1 MDLLPHQRISIH
13 APLRGATTFD
23 KLPVFQAVISIH
35 APLRGATLSTF
46 YPPAAVCYFNPR
58 SPAGSDKGKRA
69 GCIFRMISIHAPLRG
84 ATPDAIAFVTVSI
97 FQSTLPCG
105 ERLGLSAT
113 LSNLFEFQSTL
124 PCGERHLPNNNPQRR
139 RDFNPRS
146 PAGSDN
152 MSFSFRSIW
161 PNFNPR
167 SPAGSDPQVFAM
179 IQENRISIHAPLRGA
194 TCNYLLLK
202 IQNTISIHAPLRGAT
217 MQIIDALRALHQF
230 QSTLPCGERPLLMT
244 RRPTMDKFQS
254 TLPCGERPPKT
265 ACRLIIRTISIHA
278 PLRGATVEQ
287 WIASIPDSNFNP
299 RSPAGSDMPPYITCY
314 MWRHFNP
321 RSPAGSDLGSNLK
334 ANQRQTI
341 SIHAPLRGAT
351 TVPSAVQGWRDI
363 SIHAPLRGATA
374 NMHKYIIAIILLY
387 AKTL

>member
-1 MDLLPHQRISIH
+1 MPVLVLFVYISIH
-13 APLRGATTFD
+13 APLRGATHLLYSELYTQSNFNPRSPAGSD
-23 KLPVFQAVISIH
+23 PVRQKRRSRRSISIH
-35 APLRGATLSTF
+35 APLRGATCQ
-46 YPPAAVCYFNPR
+46 VR
-58 SPAGSDKGKRA
+58 
-69 GCIFRMISIHAPLRG
+69 IHQHG
-84 ATPDAIAFVTVSI
+84 IG

-105 ERLGLSAT
+105 ERR
-113 LSNLFEFQSTL
+113 
-124 PCGERHLPNNNPQRR
+124 PRR
-139 RDFNPRS
+139 GSPPTPADFNPRS

>member
-1 MDLLPHQRISIH
+1 MSAGHDVPVGQFQSTLPCGERLVKCVSINTGLDFNPRSPAGSDARAVDLLPHQRISIH

-124 PCGERHLPNNNPQRR
+124 PCGERHLPNINPQRR

-217 MQIIDALRALHQF
+217 MGNEFSPESLRF
-230 QSTLPCGERPLLMT
+230 QSTLPCGERQT
-244 RRPTMDKFQS
+244 RT
-254 TLPCGERPPKT
+254 
-265 ACRLIIRTISIHA
+265 
-278 PLRGATVEQ
+278 RGDGCC
-287 WIASIPDSNFNP
+287 P
-299 RSPAGSDMPPYITCY
+299 
-314 MWRHFNP
+314 HFNP
-321 RSPAGSDLGSNLK
+321 RSPAGSDSFHYRFPISHIPFQSTLPCGERRVSDMTGQSASRFQSTLPCGERRSSASRASHNG
-334 ANQRQTI
+334 AI
-341 SIHAPLRGAT
+341 SIHAPM
-351 TVPSAVQGWRDI
+351 
-363 SIHAPLRGATA
+363 RGATA
-374 NMHKYIIAIILLY
+374 CWYCS
-387 AKTL
+387 